1 MKKGY
6 ISGKITGLHPYRRD
20 RNFEKAVEQAR
31 EWAEK
36 EYSRTYKIGTM
47 IHAVTEKFEIINPLN
62 IRPLFGIKKWL
73 FHMIADI
80 RELRKCDV
88 IFVQDNWESSMGAFI
103 EVFLSTFI
111 WKIKVVKL

>member
-6 ISGKITGLHPYRRD
+6 ISGKITGLHPYRCK
-20 RNFEKAVEQAR
+20 RNFDNAVDKAK
-31 EWAEK
+31 EWAEI
-36 EYSRTYKIGTM
+36 EYSRTYKVGTM
-47 IHAVTEKFEIINPLN
+47 THGFTEKFEIINPLD

-73 FHMIADI
+73 FFMIAGL

-88 IFVQDNWESSMGAFI
+88 IFVQDNWEDSKGAFI
-103 EVFLSTFI
+103 EVFLAKFV